1 MTGEHES
8 PRSDRPTGPNG
19 RKINAC
25 AGRLRRRILRLFSLS
40 SPLSPV
46 GIARLLEEPV
56 SNIGYHLRVLGEL
69 GTVELVNERQVRGA
83 IEHFYASLVL
93 DDHLVQTMLEAT
105 REEDEA
111 V

>member
-8 PRSDRPTGPNG
+8 PRSDRPIGPNG
-19 RKINAC
+19 CKINAC
-25 AGRLRRRILRLFSLS
+25 SGPPRRRILRLFSLS
-40 SPLSPV
+40 NPLSPTE
-46 GIARLLEEPV
+46 IARLLEEPV
-56 SNIGYHLRVLGEL
+56 SNIAYHLRVLDEL
-69 GTVELVNERQVRGA
+69 DTVELVNERQARGA

-93 DDHLVQTMLEAT
+93 DDNLVQTMLEAT